1 MTPVMTCSFGRS
13 ERPRREAPFARA
25 GPSGDPRRDE
35 GLVDVGTRLD
45 GALSDDGTRLDGA
58 LSDDGARLDGAAATE
73 GGGASEGRAEGA
85 APSGADGGLVRR
97 FGGLRSGLERL
108 IRRTS
113 WHRMQ
118 RAGSHA

>member
-35 GLVDVGTRLD
+35 GLVDV
-45 GALSDDGTRLDGA
+45 GTRLDGA